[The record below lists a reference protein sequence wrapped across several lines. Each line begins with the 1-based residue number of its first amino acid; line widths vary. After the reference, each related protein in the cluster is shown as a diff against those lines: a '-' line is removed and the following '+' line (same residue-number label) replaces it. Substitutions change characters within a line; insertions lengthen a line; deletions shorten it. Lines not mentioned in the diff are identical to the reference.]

1 MRIFL
6 ITLLLMFGTQAV
18 ADMIFSIHPEKSFFG
33 SEAVELVLNAQ
44 KKGFILQNRIFYEQ
58 YGKINVDKPVSV
70 NFIKLLLDGR
80 YYECRLEIRNQACD
94 DLTGIGGIYERESH

>member
-6 ITLLLMFGTQAV
+6 ISLLLMFGTQAV

-80 YYECRLEIRNQACD
+80 YYECRLEIWNQACD